1 MKITKFGHCCMLLEI
16 DGVRIVTD
24 PGNFT
29 TAQNEVENVDGILI
43 THEHQDHFHIV
54 SVKAML
60 AKNPN
65 ATVITNAAV
74 GALLEKEG
82 IASTRVGD
90 GENTNFKGVSIE
102 GFGKDH
108 AVVYEDVGNVENT
121 AFLVSNKFYFPGDN
135 FHVCGKEVEV
145 LALPVAGPWMK
156 YSEAIDFAKA
166 VKAKQAFG
174 VHDGMI
180 TPAFRP
186 FIGMLMQRFVPE
198 TNYFTFADGETKEF

>member
-16 DGVRIVTD
+16 DGIMIVTD

-29 TAQNEVENVDGILI
+29 TAQNGLEGIDAVLI
-43 THEHQDHFHIV
+43 THEHADHFHIE
-54 SVKAML
+54 SVKAIL

-82 IASTRVGD
+82 VASTRVGD
-90 GENTNFKGVSIE
+90 GEHTDFKGVSIE

-108 AVVYEDVGNVENT
+108 AVVYEEVGNVENT

-135 FHVCGKEVEV
+135 FHVCGKDVEV

-166 VKAKQAFG
+166 VNAKQAFG

-186 FIGMLMQRFVPE
+186 FIGALMGKFVPN
-198 TNYFTFADGETKEF
+198 TQYFTLADGETREF

>member
-1 MKITKFGHCCMLLEI
+1 MLLDI
-16 DGVRIVTD
+16 GGVRIVTD

-29 TAQNEVENVDGILI
+29 TAQNELEGVDAILI
-43 THEHQDHFHIV
+43 THEHQDHFHIE

-60 AKNPN
+60 AKNPG

-102 GFGKDH
+102 GFGKEH
-108 AVVYEDVGNVENT
+108 AVVYGDVGNVENT
-121 AFLVSNKFYFPGDN
+121 AYLVANTFYFPGDN
-135 FHVCGKEVEV
+135 FHVCGKEVQV

-156 YSEAIDFAKA
+156 YSEAVDFAKA
-166 VKAKQAFG
+166 VNAKKAFG

-180 TPAFRP
+180 IPSFRP
-186 FIGMLMQRFVPE
+186 FIGFLMQKFVPNTE
-198 TNYFTFADGETKEF
+198 YMTFADGETKEF

>member
-1 MKITKFGHCCMLLEI
+1 MLLDI
-16 DGVRIVTD
+16 DGIKIVTD

-29 TAQNEVENVDGILI
+29 TAQNELEGIDVILI
-43 THEHQDHFHIV
+43 THEHADHFHIE

-60 AKNPN
+60 AKNPS
-65 ATVITNAAV
+65 ATVITNSAV

-82 IASTRVGD
+82 ITSVRVGD
-90 GENTNFKGVSIE
+90 GETTDFKGVSIE

-121 AFLVSNKFYFPGDN
+121 AYLVANTFYFPGDN
-135 FHVCGKEVEV
+135 FHPPVGGQAMRPVEV

-156 YSEAIDFAKA
+156 CSEAIDFAKA
-166 VKAKQAFG
+166 VKPKKAFG

-186 FIGMLMQRFVPE
+186 FIGMLMQRFVPGTE
-198 TNYFTFADGETKEF
+198 YMTFIDGETKEF